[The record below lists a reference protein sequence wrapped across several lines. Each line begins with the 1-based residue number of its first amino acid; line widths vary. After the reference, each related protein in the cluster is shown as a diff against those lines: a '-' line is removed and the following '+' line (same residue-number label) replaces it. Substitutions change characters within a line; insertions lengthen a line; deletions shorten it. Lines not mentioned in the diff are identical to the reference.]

1 MVGEMDEI
9 FKHVVSLDESDDDY
23 VDFTEEEGEGFFE
36 EEDEEFVDTVNEQSE
51 NVESIGHEHLGE
63 LDPFSFRSDHNWYL
77 FTKSSYS
84 LMIQCVIRQFQPTG
98 DSILNADPSFNVPNE
113 PIEKL
118 HRHVMKKWK
127 ALEVALSVRL
137 DPLSGELKLY
147 NETGKFSHLRIPY
160 VEEWEQIVKDAH
172 ESKLPHHGV
181 KATHNNIT
189 NMGWL
194 VGARVHGLPSPYLEN
209 FVRNCL
215 LCSTPK
221 ISHIP
226 SSSSQPKKNRIQ
238 YDVLIQVQPEELED
252 IVKEIIH
259 QYKASC

>member
-1 MVGEMDEI
+1 M
-9 FKHVVSLDESDDDY
+9 
-23 VDFTEEEGEGFFE
+23 
-36 EEDEEFVDTVNEQSE
+36 
-51 NVESIGHEHLGE
+51 
-63 LDPFSFRSDHNWYL
+63 
-77 FTKSSYS
+77 
-84 LMIQCVIRQFQPTG
+84 
-98 DSILNADPSFNVPNE
+98 
-113 PIEKL
+113 
-118 HRHVMKKWK
+118 
-127 ALEVALSVRL
+127 
-137 DPLSGELKLY
+137 
-147 NETGKFSHLRIPY
+147 
-160 VEEWEQIVKDAH
+160 
-172 ESKLPHHGV
+172 